1 MRCQPAITICR
12 LPSVYQSHC
21 CHNNVSALPQSVCTT
36 SAHCLHGLQ
45 GSMSDSA
52 KWTHSYTCINKLLLY
67 WQWMVQNRCHLP
79 NNFGSCWIFPIPHN
93 EPEMPLSKLPVPWE
107 GDTDHYLIHCSLH
120 PPDSHIKNGI
130 SIGSAVTVQLMAVT
144 NRRNIGN
151 NRPHLCTLCMRLS
164 LIITPAGLLQADAWQ
179 DNRHG

>member
-52 KWTHSYTCINKLLLY
+52 KWTHSYTCINKLLQY
-67 WQWMVQNRCHLP
+67 WKWMVQNRCHLP
-79 NNFGSCWIFPIPHN
+79 NNFGSCWIFPIPQN
-93 EPEMPLSKLPVPWE
+93 EPEMPLSKLPLPLGGGYRPLPNTLFFAPTWLSHQKWHLDWFSRYSTAH
-107 GDTDHYLIHCSLH
+107 GCDKQTD
-120 PPDSHIKNGI
+120 
-130 SIGSAVTVQLMAVT
+130 
-144 NRRNIGN
+144 
-151 NRPHLCTLCMRLS
+151 RPTTEHR
-164 LIITPAGLLQADAWQ
+164 
-179 DNRHG
+179 